1 MFRSIAAL
9 AVATVVSAVQL
20 QPEQLPA
27 NQMYLTEVHGGELTD
42 AQITEYRQAFR
53 LFDKDGSKKITTK
66 ELGNVLRSLGEN
78 PTELDLKEMI
88 KEIDTNKDGNVNFNE
103 FLVMMKNRMVSIE

>member
-66 ELGNVLRSLGEN
+66 ELGNVLRSLGEK
-78 PTELDLKEMI
+78 PTELDLKLMI
-88 KEIDTNKDGNVNFNE
+88 KSIDADKDGSINFSE
-103 FLVMMKNRMVSIE
+103 FLEMQNRKKNAE